1 MIPKV
6 RIDSSHFLGSNVEE
20 LIWDSIK
27 NAKEKCKREFRLNFH
42 AKDQQSIIKLTDSC
56 QHHLESLQIKTKIQL
71 EENSK
76 KEFVFLDVHDGD
88 NRGFRKFRFSFGA
101 PPPTNIVGAMRFL
114 IDHFDFLNKTPHLNS
129 KKQKRNDSTTFDYNK
144 K

>member
-1 MIPKV
+1 
-6 RIDSSHFLGSNVEE
+6 
-20 LIWDSIK
+20 
-27 NAKEKCKREFRLNFH
+27 H
-42 AKDQQSIIKLTDSC
+42 AKDQQSIIKLTDAC

-71 EENSK
+71 EKNSK

-88 NRGFRKFRFSFGA
+88 NRGFNKFRFSFGA

-114 IDHFDFLNKTPHLNS
+114 IDHFEFINAKPFKDS